1 MKSQQAPCAWC
12 EILSSGLS
20 AGFGVKARL
29 MRFGALAS
37 LAMAMAAPVSA
48 ADPIPETPGW
58 GGFVIAGVGFAS
70 LRSNTIAGNRLFD
83 IGKPRFD
90 SLGARP
96 STDGSFLPVIT
107 GELNYSFSGGW
118 QAFFGTALED
128 AVTLDG
134 VTQLGLRKDLAGSG
148 IFQTGLLFSGIP
160 TKVWEDSYAEG
171 VERKTTDRESTGLRL
186 QWNRVMGSGL
196 DVTFSYR
203 DISIDTERNGE
214 GLLSVPCDVACRDLL
229 RRDGDQY
236 SFDVSYLFGRLGEG
250 RNQQLRPRVRYTV
263 DDREG
268 DAMAGDSIWLQFTH
282 GYFTP
287 GFWVISNIAY
297 GKANRDAPSPI
308 FGVKTDPD
316 RYVLDTTLFVRLN
329 AFGPGWQGVGSLSWG
344 KSDSGVNF
352 YDSDLVLA
360 SVGMLYRLGGR

>member
-1 MKSQQAPCAWC
+1 MRIQQAHWAWC
-12 EILSSGLS
+12 EILSPCLAARFGMNARLLR
-20 AGFGVKARL
+20 FGV
-29 MRFGALAS
+29 LAS
-37 LAMAMAAPVSA
+37 LAMTMAAPVSA

-90 SLGARP
+90 SLDARP
-96 STDGSFLPVIT
+96 STDDSFLPVIT
-107 GELNYSFSGGW
+107 GELNYSFGGGW

-134 VTQLGLRKDLAGSG
+134 VTQLGVRKDLAGNG

-160 TKVWEDSYAEG
+160 TRVWEDPYAEG
-171 VERKTTDRESTGLRL
+171 VERKETDRESTGLRL

-203 DISIDTERNGE
+203 DISIDTERNGQ
-214 GLLSVPCDVACRDLL
+214 GLLSVPCDLACQNLL

-236 SFDVSYLFGRLGEG
+236 SFDVSYLFRVGEG
-250 RNQQLRPRVRYTV
+250 GRQQLRPR
-263 DDREG
+263 
-268 DAMAGDSIWLQFTH
+268 
-282 GYFTP
+282 
-287 GFWVISNIAY
+287 
-297 GKANRDAPSPI
+297 SPI
-308 FGVKTDPD
+308 FGEKTDPD

-329 AFGPGWQGVGSLSWG
+329 ALGPGWQGVGSLSWG
-344 KSDSGVNF
+344 KEDSSVNF

-360 SVGMLYRLGGR
+360 SVGLLYRFGAR